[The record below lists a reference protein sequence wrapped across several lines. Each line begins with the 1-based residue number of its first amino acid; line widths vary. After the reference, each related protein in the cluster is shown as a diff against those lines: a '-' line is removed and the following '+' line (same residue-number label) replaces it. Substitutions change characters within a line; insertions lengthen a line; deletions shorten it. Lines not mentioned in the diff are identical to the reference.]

1 MKRIY
6 VLTAIVVFVGI
17 TAFSL
22 NLRNDPEKTD
32 RKSGCTTA
40 VAEISCDTDANV
52 LMTAGSEKSSG
63 CDSQAV
69 NAVMTAGSEKSSGC
83 DSQAVNAV
91 MTAGSE
97 KSSGCDSHAVNAVM
111 TAGSEK
117 SSGCDSHAVNA
128 VMAAGSDK
136 SSGCDSADKA
146 VSKSAEKPSDCCSSA
161 TVTRTSVAAE
171 GCSKEKSGQTTIAE
185 NQ

>member
-6 VLTAIVVFVGI
+6 VLTAIVVFVAI

-22 NLRNDPEKTD
+22 NLRNDPERTD

-40 VAEISCDTDANV
+40 VAEISCDTDANLVMTAVAANDAECCSSEKPVKTDAKTTGECNSQVVNAV
-52 LMTAGSEKSSG
+52 LTAGSEKSSD
-63 CDSQAV
+63 CDSQVV
-69 NAVMTAGSEKSSGC
+69 NAVLTAGSEKP
-83 DSQAVNAV
+83 
-91 MTAGSE
+91 
-97 KSSGCDSHAVNAVM
+97 
-111 TAGSEK
+111 
-117 SSGCDSHAVNA
+117 
-128 VMAAGSDK
+128 
-136 SSGCDSADKA
+136 SGCDSADKA

-171 GCSKEKSGQTTIAE
+171 GCSKDKSGQTTIAE